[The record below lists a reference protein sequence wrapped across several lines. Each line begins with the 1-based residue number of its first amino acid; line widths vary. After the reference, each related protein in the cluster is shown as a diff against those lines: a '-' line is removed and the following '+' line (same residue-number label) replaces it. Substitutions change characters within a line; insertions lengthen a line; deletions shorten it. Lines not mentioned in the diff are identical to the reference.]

1 MRRVLCGRTI
11 VAWAFAAWAL
21 AAAVAPGEGHAASGR
36 IALVIGNGDYTSI
49 GELRNPKA
57 DGELI
62 AKTLESLDFE
72 TTLLLNGTQIDM
84 KRAIAAFGREL
95 RTRGKETVGLF
106 YYAGHGIQAGGRNY
120 LMPVE
125 ANPQDEA
132 DLDLVGVQ
140 ADWVLRQ
147 MESAG
152 NQSNIVILDAC
163 RNNPLGANSRS
174 ASRGLAR
181 IEAPT
186 GSFIAYATAPGSTA
200 VDGDG
205 ANSPFSAALAA
216 ALTDP
221 ARPIEQIFKDVRK
234 TVITATNGRQT
245 PWDSSSLVQDFY
257 FADPKPVQVSNVTRS
272 AANGEPSPVELSLW
286 QSVSKSGDAGR
297 IALFLQLFPES
308 GFAPE
313 ARTLMMQVL
322 AGDSLGRREPEAAAA
337 PAPPAVVAP
346 AAVQPSEHELIA
358 KAQTSGALSDY
369 AAYLAAYPR
378 GVFADLAKAEIEHL
392 VASSASAPQTPAA
405 PAPAAAAPEAAPQ
418 GERFAMLTFD
428 RPIPHSEAGWAAGRS
443 LREMARASPEYPP
456 LEGLDPA
463 IWKNQ
468 KCSNCHN
475 WSMDNLC
482 DQGKFYVKAGDDAL
496 KRKLHP
502 YGGDFKSALA
512 AWAKAGCK

>member
-1 MRRVLCGRTI
+1 M
-11 VAWAFAAWAL
+11 AWALAAWAL
-21 AAAVAPGEGHAASGR
+21 AAAFPGAGQAAAGGR
-36 IALVIGNGDYTSI
+36 IALVIGNSDYAAI

-62 AKTLESLDFE
+62 AKTLQGLDFE
-72 TTLLLNGTQIDM
+72 TTLLLNGSQIDM

-95 RTRGKETVGLF
+95 RTRGKEAVGLF
-106 YYAGHGIQAGGRNY
+106 FYAGHGIQAGGRNY

-163 RNNPLGANSRS
+163 RNNPLGANARS

-181 IEAPT
+181 IEAPA
-186 GSFIAYATAPGSTA
+186 GSFIAYATAPGASA

-205 ANSPFSAALAA
+205 QNSPFTAALAA

-272 AANGEPSPVELSLW
+272 ADNAEPSPVELSLW

-308 GFAPE
+308 SFAPQ

-322 AGDSLGRREPEAAAA
+322 AGDSLGRRELEAAPAPAAPAAAA
-337 PAPPAVVAP
+337 PAPVP
-346 AAVQPSEHELIA
+346 PSEHELIA

-392 VASSASAPQTPAA
+392 VSSSAAAPQAPASTA
-405 PAPAAAAPEAAPQ
+405 PAEPSPAPASTAPE

-428 RPIPHSEAGWAAGRS
+428 RPIPQAEAGWAAGRS

-482 DQGKFYVKAGDDAL
+482 EQGKFYVKAGEEAL
-496 KRKLHP
+496 RRKLHP
-502 YGGDFKSALA
+502 YGGDFKTALA